1 MGEYLAFLPLVIA
14 LIGMGLIL
22 YFTISSRGRNNVMK
36 NMMKS
41 NMEILKDM
49 TAGDMGE
56 RLKDLSKTAID
67 VKKSILEENADALK
81 EMAEIEAEIE
91 KGAIRTKAQAVKE
104 GFGGGTTMFCKHC
117 GASIDS
123 DSKFCKKCGKAQ

>member
-1 MGEYLAFLPLVIA
+1 MGEYLAFIPLVIA
-14 LIGMGLIL
+14 LIGIGLIL
-22 YFTISSRGRNNVMK
+22 YFTISSKGRNNVMR

-49 TAGDMGE
+49 TEGDMGE
-56 RLKDLSKTAID
+56 RLKDLSKTAIN
-67 VKKSILEENADALK
+67 VKKSILEENSDVLK
-81 EMAEIEAEIE
+81 EVAEMEAEIE

-104 GFGGGTTMFCKHC
+104 GFAAGGTMYCKHC
-117 GASIDS
+117 GANIDS